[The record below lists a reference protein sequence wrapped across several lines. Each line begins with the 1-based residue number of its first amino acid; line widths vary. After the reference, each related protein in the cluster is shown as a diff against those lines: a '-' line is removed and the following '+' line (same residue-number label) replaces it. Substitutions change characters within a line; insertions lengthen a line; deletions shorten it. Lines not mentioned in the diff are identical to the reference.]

1 MAAAAARE
9 VEGEGAT
16 MVEEGEGATTEGH
29 TVAGHMV
36 VDTIEVEGIDLE
48 KKSLSLP
55 ACVCVCVR
63 LQQTGTYIIYLFID
77 TTGLGRLDSQSHAMI
92 SDQEVND
99 CCNVSS

>member
-1 MAAAAARE
+1 MAATAARE
-9 VEGEGAT
+9 GEGGGAT

-55 ACVCVCVR
+55 ACVCVCAFTTNR
-63 LQQTGTYIIYLFID
+63 DLYYLSFYRYNWI
-77 TTGLGRLDSQSHAMI
+77 GQA
-92 SDQEVND
+92 
-99 CCNVSS
+99 

>member
-55 ACVCVCVR
+55 LRACVCVCVYNKQG
-63 LQQTGTYIIYLFID
+63 LILFIF
-77 TTGLGRLDSQSHAMI
+77 L
-92 SDQEVND
+92 
-99 CCNVSS
+99 